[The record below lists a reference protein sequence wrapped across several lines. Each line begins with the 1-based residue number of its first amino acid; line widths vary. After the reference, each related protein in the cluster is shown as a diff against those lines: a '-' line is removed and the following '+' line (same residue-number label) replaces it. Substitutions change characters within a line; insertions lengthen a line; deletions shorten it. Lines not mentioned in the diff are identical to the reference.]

1 MLSASLKQLMKL
13 NILFRSFLCL
23 GVQDVNN
30 SSVTV
35 ETKVTVKPESEE
47 TEEKHS
53 EETDEQQKGDSSDVY
68 DYDSEEDE
76 EEEYLFDKRATL
88 FAADTDQ
95 SWKVRKR
102 FLYFFCFKC
111 IPTACW

>member
-1 MLSASLKQLMKL
+1 M
-13 NILFRSFLCL
+13 
-23 GVQDVNN
+23 NN

-102 FLYFFCFKC
+102 FVYFFCFKC
-111 IPTACW
+111 IATAC